1 MVKAPQAAIT
11 VMQNAAASAPVG
23 QRREAALDALN
34 AWIGSS
40 IRIKIAQD
48 NRECFVATHASG
60 MTRVGEQL
68 RLPSTG
74 WTVEKHEAMTRSDFP
89 VILAIERSTDS
100 TYYLRTTLTSP
111 PSINLSADLDG
122 VTPPT
127 IQARIGALN
136 IDDPEPAGPP
146 GPVAGAPTSYLYKI
160 YDNPAAPVSVSQ
172 SLVGMHFH
180 DKNHVASPGYAYDCF
195 RTHDCTGCFWGDI
208 ETADGVYDWSAAD
221 TAINAAYNAGRRVLF
236 TVFGT
241 PLWAGAF
248 AHPNPYDSNP
258 ARARFV
264 TAPADWG
271 KLTRF
276 VDKVMERY
284 AGKLWAVQ
292 WWNEPDLSFT
302 DYYTQAGTHNDWW
315 IGTVAGNSSANK
327 AQRRVDYARGQ
338 KLVFDA
344 VKARDPS
351 VLVFLGGFV
360 YWDSALTGVHTQ
372 VTQIGSTAWAGVEAR
387 AAADVLGF
395 HYYGDDKSSQTLLNR
410 FRCLAATRS
419 AMRGDLKIAIDEL
432 GAWDPGHTFNTNDHI
447 RHLERALLMGAGFGV
462 QVIGLYSHEDLD
474 YLGDPSSTPAIRAS
488 IDNMR
493 NALRGKRMIRAYV
506 LNDQSVWLAF
516 DDGSTVQ
523 SAGGVPPDVEAPD
536 PDPGDLT
543 VGDRILWL
551 GDSTV
556 YGHNSI
562 DGNQVAQPV
571 SAVLQ
576 AALDNDY
583 PVDHEGVGSTTTS
596 DLLAGTG
603 GFSGTLDAILAANPY
618 AKIVIVTFGINDSY
632 MISQATFASNLR
644 SIVAKIRAAGKIPV
658 LETPNPTIQDL
669 TTAVAT
675 IRSIAAET
683 STLLID
689 QYDYITAQLGGSAV
703 TTMMPDGY
711 HPSQATYIIKGQYA
725 ATKLRGWF
733 DIDVPAPPGPPTSWV
748 DRPFRADSPWNT
760 KIPTSAIY
768 RIDNRTNRIRS
779 QIGGPSDR
787 DEGAIVWALNVTGYT
802 INTFYDTPGG
812 PTGTFVGGG
821 MNVPIPLPAAAQ
833 PSPGTDG
840 HMCIVDRD
848 GVHSH
853 DFIFISRSGSTING
867 GGYMKTRLDGMGW
880 RLAEESRVTG
890 GNPHGI
896 NPDNCVT
903 GNGGPRAVSVGLLGG
918 LIRKRHLDDGVIPHA
933 LAFAIPRRWAKGGIN
948 VRIYPADFILG
959 WGDSDNGMPPYFSG
973 DIRYS
978 DRFGL
983 DRSVN
988 VNSLG
993 LSREWTI
1000 VAKALQ
1006 DYGMYMVDVAG
1017 PQNPCLYMETP
1028 DGYSIGMTMRNTQ
1041 TQAFNAIIP
1050 RMFALDWY

>member
-1 MVKAPQAAIT
+1 MWKTSQEGIT
-11 VMQNAAASAPVG
+11 IMLNAAALADEG
-23 QRREAALDALN
+23 MRREDALDALN
-34 AWIGSS
+34 AWIGAS

-48 NRECFVATHASG
+48 NHGYYVATNATG

-68 RLPSTG
+68 RLPTTG
-74 WTVEKHEAMTRSDFP
+74 WVEETNEAMTRSDYP
-89 VILAIERSTDS
+89 VIVAIESAVDS
-100 TYYLRTTLTSP
+100 THYLRTTLESA

-122 VTPPT
+122 MIPPT

-136 IDDPEPAGPP
+136 IDDPEPGVPGGPS
-146 GPVAGAPTSYLYKI
+146 GPIAGAPTNYLYRI
-160 YDNPAAPVSVSQ
+160 YDNPSAPVSVSQ

-208 ETADGVYDWSAAD
+208 ETSDGTYDWSSAD
-221 TAINAAYNAGRRVLF
+221 TAINAAYSAGRRVLF

-241 PLWAGAF
+241 PLWAGSF
-248 AHPNPYDSNP
+248 NHPNPYDSNP

-264 TAPADWG
+264 TAPADWS

-302 DYYTQAGTHNDWW
+302 DYYSDAGTHNDWW
-315 IGTVAGNSSANK
+315 IGTVTGNSSANK
-327 AQRRVDYARGQ
+327 NQRRIDYARGQ
-338 KLVFDA
+338 KLVYDA

-351 VLVFLGGFV
+351 VLVFMGGFI
-360 YWDSALTGVHTQ
+360 YWDSSLTSANTQ
-372 VTQIGSTAWAGVEAR
+372 VTQVGSTAWAGVEAR
-387 AAADVLGF
+387 NAADVLGF
-395 HYYGDDKSSQTLLNR
+395 HYYGDDKTSQTLLNR
-410 FRCLAATRS
+410 FRCLAATRA
-419 AMRGDLKIAIDEL
+419 AMRSDLKIAIDEL

-474 YLGDPSSTPAIRAS
+474 YLGDPSSTPAIRTS
-488 IDNMR
+488 INNMR

-506 LNDQSVWLAF
+506 LPDQSVWLAF
-516 DDGSTVQ
+516 DDGSTAQ
-523 SAGGVPPDVEAPD
+523 SAGGTPPDYDDGTPPTPD
-536 PDPGDLT
+536 PDPDPPPGGDL
-543 VGDRILWL
+543 
-551 GDSTV
+551 
-556 YGHNSI
+556 
-562 DGNQVAQPV
+562 V
-571 SAVLQ
+571 S
-576 AALDNDY
+576 
-583 PVDHEGVGSTTTS
+583 
-596 DLLAGTG
+596 
-603 GFSGTLDAILAANPY
+603 
-618 AKIVIVTFGINDSY
+618 
-632 MISQATFASNLR
+632 
-644 SIVAKIRAAGKIPV
+644 
-658 LETPNPTIQDL
+658 
-669 TTAVAT
+669 
-675 IRSIAAET
+675 
-683 STLLID
+683 
-689 QYDYITAQLGGSAV
+689 
-703 TTMMPDGY
+703 
-711 HPSQATYIIKGQYA
+711 
-725 ATKLRGWF
+725 
-733 DIDVPAPPGPPTSWV
+733 
-748 DRPFRADSPWNT
+748 RPFRSDSPWNT

-768 RIDNRTNRIRS
+768 RTDNRTNRIRS

-983 DRSVN
+983 DKSIN

-1050 RMFALDWY
+1050 HMFALDWY